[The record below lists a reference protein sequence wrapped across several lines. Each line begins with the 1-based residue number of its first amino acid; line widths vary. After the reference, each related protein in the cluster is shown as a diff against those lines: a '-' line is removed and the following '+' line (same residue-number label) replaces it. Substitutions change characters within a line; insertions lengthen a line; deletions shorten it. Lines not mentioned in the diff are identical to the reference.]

1 VDQVARASTAARY
14 RLPVPA
20 APTEPQRLVVV
31 RLGAIG
37 DVVNALVF
45 ASAVKRVRPGVHL
58 AWVAHGLVRPLV
70 EGHPD
75 VDRVHVFER
84 GSGLAGLRRL
94 AAELRAERYDLAVD
108 LQRICKSALVARLSG
123 APRVLG
129 YDRGRAKE
137 WSWLLASERIPPGPA
152 HEHMVEQYRA
162 FARAL
167 GCDVPVEHRLPS
179 DPEAAAWAAAC
190 VAELGGAPV
199 LVNPGASKPRN
210 RWPAEHFAPF
220 VAELAQGLARRGTPL
235 AVVGGPGDRELAA
248 PLLAA
253 APSARDLVGRTS
265 LRQLAAL
272 LARTRLLVTG
282 DTGPMHLAVAV
293 GTPTLA
299 LFGPAD
305 PRRTGPYAWSSTPN
319 TRHTVVQAPGGR
331 MDTLRPADVAA
342 VVWAK
347 LAAGA

>member
-1 VDQVARASTAARY
+1 VARY

-20 APTEPQRLVVV
+20 APPEPQRLVVV

-58 AWVAHGLVRPLV
+58 AWVVHGLARPLV

-75 VDRVHVFER
+75 VDHVHVFER
-84 GSGLAGLRRL
+84 GSGLAGWRRL
-94 AAELRAERYDLAVD
+94 ALELRAQRYDLAVD

-137 WSWLLASERIPPGPA
+137 WSWLLASERIPPGPP

-167 GCDVPVEHRLPS
+167 GCDAPVEHRLPN
-179 DPEAAAWAAAC
+179 DPEAAAWAADR
-190 VAELGGAPV
+190 VAAFGGAPV

-210 RWPAEHFAPF
+210 RWPAERFAPF
-220 VAELAQGLARRGTPL
+220 VGELAQRLASRGTPL

-253 APSARDLVGRTS
+253 APTAHDLVGRTS
-265 LRQLAAL
+265 LRQLTAL
-272 LARTRLLVTG
+272 LARARLLVTG

-293 GTPTLA
+293 GTPTVA

-305 PRRTGPYAWSSTPN
+305 PRRTGPYGGSTDPAA
-319 TRHTVVQAPGGR
+319 RHTIVQAPGGD
-331 MDTLRPADVAA
+331 MDALQPAEVAA
-342 VVWAK
+342 RVWAK
-347 LAAGA
+347 LAPGD